1 MKYPATAGYFFN
13 KTWTFRSYSGIFFR
27 SKAPKIARG
36 AKLHKSAGQSRT
48 CERSDTMFATR
59 AERDK
64 IVSRANAQGEQIRSE
79 RMSEAT

>member
-36 AKLHKSAGQSRT
+36 AKLHKSASSRQSFMH
-48 CERSDTMFATR
+48 ERS
-59 AERDK
+59 E
-64 IVSRANAQGEQIRSE
+64 
-79 RMSEAT
+79 